1 MAVKGLPKTV
11 TAPVPA
17 AKNREIEAFIR
28 RGGSTAGDALID
40 VKTKSVLL
48 NVPQNVL
55 TDIDRLRADRR
66 LKTPRHTWIMEAI
79 IEKLDREK
87 GTE

>member
-11 TAPVPA
+11 TTPAPA
-17 AKNREIEAFIR
+17 AKDREIETFIR
-28 RGGSTAGDALID
+28 RGGSTASDAPPD

-48 NVPQNVL
+48 NVPHDVL
-55 TDIDRLRADRR
+55 ADIDRLRADRR

-79 IEKLDREK
+79 IEKLDRER
-87 GTE
+87 GSE